1 MPALNLMQVFYLL
14 LHIKKGRTIYMAL
27 RRIRTLGDDI
37 LRKKCRLIEKIDD
50 RILTLLNDMSD
61 TLHDT
66 ENGAAIA
73 APQVGILKR
82 AVVIDMGKGTIYLV
96 NPEIVESEGSQEVI
110 EGCLSIPGKWG
121 KLIRPAKVKVKA
133 LNEKGEEIILTGEG
147 DLAKCLCHEI
157 DHLDGVL
164 FIDKV
169 TEFVE

>member
-1 MPALNLMQVFYLL
+1 
-14 LHIKKGRTIYMAL
+14 MAL